1 MIHKMEEKGGEGE
14 FSPCMKMSG
23 GDSSAK
29 KGGEAFPPRKM
40 SRVSLFFAAW
50 ERGEEEGN
58 YGLDK
63 KKSEETV
70 TAAISV
76 AQ

>member
-29 KGGEAFPPRKM
+29 KGGEAFPPQKNESCISFLLHGR
-40 SRVSLFFAAW
+40 
-50 ERGEEEGN
+50 EG
-58 YGLDK
+58 K
-63 KKSEETV
+63 KRET
-70 TAAISV
+70 TD
-76 AQ
+76 